1 MTAFPTQDSTFLE
14 RKWNLELRAPLS
26 FLRLGF
32 GISCERDFIRRLFW
46 RLGFGVARVGPGY
59 VL

>member
-32 GISCERDFIRRLFW
+32 GISCERDFIRRLF
-46 RLGFGVARVGPGY
+46 F
-59 VL
+59 